1 MNLKKYN
8 LINLNKHSV
17 YLRNFNMHINMD
29 IKTAINRSAVYLRQ
43 LLLIT
48 HFYNIIIKN

>member
-17 YLRNFNMHINMD
+17 YLRNFNTHININ

-48 HFYNIIIKN
+48 HFYNIC